1 MSISISSQIERL
13 IRKDGKQDLSKL
25 ELFTN
30 SDKNLTSTLDDES
43 EVADED
49 ITSENDISR
58 SHCVSTY
65 NLASPVTASKWN
77 SSDKLI
83 CDKGSLK
90 SHYGEVNSACIG
102 AGGIQSIR
110 DIKVTYQKREN
121 STWTSRRVSS
131 HGEVQYKK
139 QINLEE
145 SADLFSLSESSYSEL
160 SSMDSL
166 LSSLPSSRR
175 S

>member
-65 NLASPVTASKWN
+65 NLASPVTASK
-77 SSDKLI
+77 
-83 CDKGSLK
+83 
-90 SHYGEVNSACIG
+90 
-102 AGGIQSIR
+102 
-110 DIKVTYQKREN
+110 
-121 STWTSRRVSS
+121 
-131 HGEVQYKK
+131 
-139 QINLEE
+139 
-145 SADLFSLSESSYSEL
+145 
-160 SSMDSL
+160 
-166 LSSLPSSRR
+166 
-175 S
+175 